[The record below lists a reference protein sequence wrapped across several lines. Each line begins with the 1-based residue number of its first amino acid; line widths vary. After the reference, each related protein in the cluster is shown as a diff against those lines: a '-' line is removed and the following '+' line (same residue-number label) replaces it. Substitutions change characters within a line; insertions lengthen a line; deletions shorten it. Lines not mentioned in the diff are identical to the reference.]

1 MSNNKVIEKRN
12 KRNNISK
19 FKSKTM
25 KIDLN
30 IGVIVFILIFI
41 YLLGISITYFRE
53 HQINTYEVRYGSI
66 IKDNAYRGV
75 AIREETVYNVGETG
89 YIQLYYNEGSRVGV
103 NSSIYTISDN
113 QESNINEKETTK
125 EEETENTLKSLD
137 TTNTQKILSEIQS
150 FNGTYDRLLFN
161 DTYKVKDNIT
171 SIINNHENAD
181 KITIL
186 DSIDPNSAEFRIY
199 KSEQSGIL
207 MYTIDS
213 YEYTT
218 IDNITPTIFNKENY
232 NPTKINSSDKVTNNS
247 PIYKLI
253 TDENWKIVIEIA
265 EKDLEIFQDMTSIAI
280 RFISDDQI
288 VYGGFEI
295 LNIKNQYYGVI
306 SMDSDMIRYI
316 NERFLDIELM
326 IKEQEGYKIPVSSVV
341 SKEFFK
347 VPISYITKGGYY
359 SSNGVLLVN
368 ETNTKQFSSQKIY
381 YQDKEYVYLS
391 TDVLQQGQ
399 RIMNESTSDI
409 FVLSEKV
416 TLDGVYNVNKGYAEF
431 QCINI
436 LSGNEDYYIIDDSS
450 SYYVKNYDHIA
461 LYGDSV
467 VENTILD

>member
-1 MSNNKVIEKRN
+1 MSNNKSIEN
-12 KRNNISK
+12 KRNNVSE
-19 FKSKTM
+19 FKTKTM

-30 IGVIVFILIFI
+30 IGVIVFVLIFI

-53 HQINTYEVRYGSI
+53 HKINTYEVRYGSI
-66 IKDNAYRGV
+66 IKDNEYRGV
-75 AIREETVYNVGETG
+75 ALREETVYNVGETG
-89 YIQLYYNEGSRVGV
+89 YIQLYYNEGSRIGV
-103 NSSIYTISDN
+103 NNSIYTISDN
-113 QESNINEKETTK
+113 PKSVHEYEKEKTN
-125 EEETENTLKSLD
+125 EEDNSSKSLGS
-137 TTNTQKILSEIQS
+137 TNTQKILSEIQS
-150 FNGTYDRLLFN
+150 FNGTYDRLLFDN
-161 DTYKVKDNIT
+161 TYKTKDSIT
-171 SIINNHENAD
+171 SIINNRENAE
-181 KITIL
+181 KITVL
-186 DSIDPNSAEFRIY
+186 NSIDPNNSEFRIY

-213 YEYTT
+213 YENIT
-218 IDNITPTIFNKENY
+218 IDNITPSIFNTENY
-232 NPTKINSSDKVTNNS
+232 NSTKVTSGDKVTNNS
-247 PIYKLI
+247 PVYKLI
-253 TDENWKIVIEIA
+253 TDENWNLVIEIA
-265 EKDLEIFQDMTSIAI
+265 TADLEIFQDMTSIAV
-280 RFISDDQI
+280 RFVSDDQI
-288 VYGGFEI
+288 VYAGFEI
-295 LNIKNQYYGVI
+295 LNIKDQYFGVI

-326 IKEQEGYKIPVSSVV
+326 VKNQEGYKIPVSSVV

-391 TDVLQQGQ
+391 TDVLQSGQ
-399 RIMNESTSDI
+399 RIINESTSDI

-436 LSGNEDYYIIDDSS
+436 LSGNEEYYIIDDSS
-450 SYYVKNYDHIA
+450 PYYVKNYDHIA

-467 VENTILD
+467 SENTILD